1 MKSSIIESPPGRFV
15 REDLYLRK
23 RWKRVQFLSNE
34 FWNRWRKEYL
44 LSLQQRSK
52 WNKDRRNAKVND
64 IVLLQDDAT
73 SRNQWKI
80 AKVIEVFP
88 GADGK
93 VRKLKLLLSD
103 TTRDRKGTHN

>member
-1 MKSSIIESPPGRFV
+1 MIT
-15 REDLYLRK
+15 RERE
-23 RWKRVQFLSNE
+23 RHRE
-34 FWNRWRKEYL
+34 RKEYL

-52 WNKDRRNAKVND
+52 WSKDRRNAKVND

-73 SRNQWKI
+73 SRNQWKM
-80 AKVIEVFP
+80 AKVTEVFP

-103 TTRDRKGTHN
+103 TTRDSKGTYTTYTPSLFSEGL